1 LYPHTNLS
9 LGEIKEC
16 VDRLSTEEKREIV
29 KTYVGQRKSRFHRP
43 GRAFEETYYTFDI
56 LADIGAYRDLQR
68 HRVLTQEHQKYT
80 VAHGYINPPEMGEA
94 GLIKAYQEALNLAAA
109 TYEIISQQLPDAA
122 QYIVPFA
129 YKIRWRVKF
138 NLREAYHF
146 IELRSA
152 RQGHPSYRAIAQ
164 SMYYQIK
171 SVHPFLTSFMDFVD
185 LNNYELERLAAEQKI
200 DARLK
205 LKDNK

>member
-1 LYPHTNLS
+1 
-9 LGEIKEC
+9 
-16 VDRLSTEEKREIV
+16 
-29 KTYVGQRKSRFHRP
+29 
-43 GRAFEETYYTFDI
+43 
-56 LADIGAYRDLQR
+56 
-68 HRVLTQEHQKYT
+68 
-80 VAHGYINPPEMGEA
+80 
-94 GLIKAYQEALNLAAA
+94 
-109 TYEIISQQLPDAA
+109 
-122 QYIVPFA
+122 
-129 YKIRWRVKF
+129 VKF

-205 LKDNK
+205 LKDNQ